1 MKTLSIEARVGLLIL
16 VAIIV
21 LAGFILTL
29 NPGLLKDGYIIN
41 VDFNHPGALQPGA
54 PVHIGSVR
62 VGRVDGVDY
71 LGGKE
76 DPITKRRP
84 MIRVRARIDREYLD
98 RVYENAQF
106 YVTTA
111 SIVGEPILAIDPG
124 DPARELLGEDA
135 YVIGTDSARFD
146 LLIAKGYEIIDAL
159 ASLMSD
165 NREELDAIVADLS
178 GILRSGNEIIA
189 RNDENIDRIIEN
201 VVSIS
206 DEANDL
212 IANANKIVSGPR
224 VSRIVRNVDETMA
237 SVNRDIDPIMK
248 DVKSITAKVDDA
260 LDVIGPEQREQVKT
274 MLASGETIVKDAEKM
289 VAHVREGRGTVG
301 AILMDEAMYDDIQ
314 ELIRDLK
321 HNPWKLFW
329 KE

>member
-16 VAIIV
+16 VAIVV
-21 LAGFILTL
+21 LAGFIFTL
-29 NPGLLKDGYIIN
+29 NPNLLKDGYIIN
-41 VDFNHPGALQPGA
+41 IDFNHPGALQTGA

-76 DPITKRRP
+76 DPITNRRP
-84 MIRVRARIDREYLD
+84 MIRVRARVDREYLD
-98 RVYENAQF
+98 RVYENANF

-124 DPARELLGEDA
+124 DPTMPLLGEDA

-146 LLIAKGYEIIDAL
+146 LLIAKGYQIIDSL
-159 ASLMSD
+159 ANLLED
-165 NREELDAIVADLS
+165 NREEIDALLHDLS
-178 GILRSGNEIIA
+178 GLLRSGNEIIT
-189 RNDENIDRIIEN
+189 RHDENIDRIIEN

-206 DEANDL
+206 DEANEL
-212 IANANKIVSGPR
+212 IAGANKVVNGPR
-224 VSRIVRNVDETMA
+224 VARIVKNVDETMA
-237 SVNRDIDPIMK
+237 SVNRDIDPIIK
-248 DVKSITAKVDDA
+248 DVKSITGKVDEA
-260 LDVIGPEQREQVKT
+260 LDMIGPEQRDQVQSI
-274 MLASGETIVKDAEKM
+274 LRSGETIAKDAEKM
-289 VAHVREGRGTVG
+289 VSHIREGRGTVG